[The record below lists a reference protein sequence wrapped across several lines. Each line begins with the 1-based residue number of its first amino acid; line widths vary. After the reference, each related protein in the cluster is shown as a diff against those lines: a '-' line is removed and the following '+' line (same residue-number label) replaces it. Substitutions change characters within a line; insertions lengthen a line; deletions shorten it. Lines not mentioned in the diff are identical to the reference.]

1 MTGMAVEVGVGTITV
16 KVMVVMETMATM
28 ATMVI
33 IAD

>member
-1 MTGMAVEVGVGTITV
+1 MTGMAVEVGVGSITV

-28 ATMVI
+28 VI